1 MPATPTTAGLLPL
14 LVLAAAALCTAH
26 EKNQSPPLE
35 PTGPSP
41 AGEAAADDDA
51 VSIVIASDANLVV
64 GLGATLR
71 SVVSTCPPSDRA
83 RLRIYTV
90 VPAGKRKAFERFVR
104 CALNDSGAAKVSVV
118 EFDPARWMRR
128 APIGLPYRRS
138 DLASTLNYA
147 RFYLPQ
153 LLGPAVR
160 KVLWL
165 DADVIT
171 VRCAAALYDSALRG
185 PAAPVVAAVPRNRSA
200 SMRLG
205 AYVETDHEIVRSTKP
220 QLHAAMPSFNAGV
233 MVIDLR
239 KWSQTNSTPLVEWW
253 MRQNK
258 EHKGIYNLGSQPP
271 LLLLFADTFE
281 HLDPRWNV
289 DGLGLRGSP
298 RPGVAEVKGGWLLHW
313 SGAVK
318 PWVSHRRGYKVWLRH
333 AAPNRCRVP
342 GMPEPRQPRMPAPR
356 QRRPPPAAPRRRR

>member
-83 RLRIYTV
+83 RLRIHTV
-90 VPAGKRKAFERFVR
+90 VPAGMRKAFETFVR
-104 CALNDSGAAKVSVV
+104 CALNDSSAASVSVV
-118 EFDPARWMRR
+118 EFDHNLWMRHV
-128 APIGLPYRRS
+128 PIRLPFRRS
-138 DLASTLNYA
+138 DLASRLNYA

-165 DADVIT
+165 DADVVM

-185 PAAPVVAAVPRNRSA
+185 PAAPVVAAVPRNESDLR
-200 SMRLG
+200 RLG
-205 AYVETDHEIVRSTKP
+205 NYLNTDHKIVRSRKP

-233 MVIDLR
+233 MAIDLR
-239 KWSQTNSTPLVEWW
+239 KWSQTNRTAAVEWW
-253 MRQNK
+253 MKQNWK
-258 EHKGIYNLGSQPP
+258 DGGRIYKLGSQPP
-271 LLLLFADTFE
+271 MQLLFADKFE
-281 HLDPRWNV
+281 YLDQRWNV
-289 DGLGLRGSP
+289 DGLGYRGRP
-298 RPGVAEVKGGWLLHW
+298 RPGLDAAEVSGAWLLHW

-318 PWVSHRRGYKVWLRH
+318 PWESSRRRWFATWRQH
-333 AAPNRCRVP
+333 AAPDHCSV
-342 GMPEPRQPRMPAPR
+342 GMPRAPGISL
-356 QRRPPPAAPRRRR
+356 RRGGVGR